1 MQREQQQTS
10 RLVDALQGQVGDLR
24 MMLMLQEGKR
34 ATL

>member
-10 RLVDALQGQVGDLR
+10 RLVDALQGQVADLR

-34 ATL
+34 VTL